1 MSFRPRSWLSTASGR
16 LLALPRGRL
25 VVLAALV
32 AYALWGA
39 VATVQRE
46 AAVRNICDE
55 IMTDGPRARL
65 DFFYPWGFPWLP
77 RLVQYPEDFEED
89 SGLSGVDRWGGD
101 PGYESYATYD
111 PGIGKPWDGMEYVG
125 GGGFP
130 PRLESPTGYAGIDV
144 SDQYGLS
151 FACYTPPGTTGE
163 GLSFAATFTWEYD
176 GGSRCLVEEVDYQ
189 LQRAGASI
197 SQCVSR
203 EEWLAATGVDG
214 ERLDAWAHRVLW
226 DVLLGGVVDASG
238 GASRFSRND
247 YGDLRVVRD
256 EGTGRRESPS

>member
-1 MSFRPRSWLSTASGR
+1 MSFRPRSWLSAASGR

-25 VVLAALV
+25 VALV

-55 IMTDGPRARL
+55 IMTDGPRTRL

-125 GGGFP
+125 GSVLP
-130 PRLESPTGYAGIDV
+130 YWIDSSAGKARIDV

-163 GLSFAATFTWEYD
+163 GLSFAATL
-176 GGSRCLVEEVDYQ
+176 SRLCDAARIPS
-189 LQRAGASI
+189 QRVQYYA
-197 SQCVSR
+197 C
-203 EEWLAATGVDG
+203 
-214 ERLDAWAHRVLW
+214 
-226 DVLLGGVVDASG
+226 
-238 GASRFSRND
+238 
-247 YGDLRVVRD
+247 
-256 EGTGRRESPS
+256 